1 MDSTWDVVAA
11 QIMAQGRRDTVNDRR
26 SAINVRLRPATPVQ
40 DRQGIRCFFFA
51 IGEGFVASKIAIAAP
66 DCL

>member
-1 MDSTWDVVAA
+1 
-11 QIMAQGRRDTVNDRR
+11 MAQGRRDTVNDRR